1 LQDSIH
7 FENDA
12 SSYYF
17 NTISTRLFLNTY
29 LSILATV
36 KVIWNYMA
44 FKEIARKY
52 RKSIALVLLFV
63 LIENVSFIIEPTF
76 FGKLLDSLIDR
87 FYDHEK
93 VDYLLPLIIWII
105 VYLINVVGGTLH
117 RLFNGIIYSKM
128 YADIATEVVIESE
141 SRGDQSSK
149 MLVRTE
155 LVKEYIVFFKERL
168 PEIMWQL
175 SATAG
180 AIIALF
186 FYDYRIALV
195 CLAVTVPIGYIN
207 NLNRKKVTILQKEIH
222 DNQEELF
229 TLMESRDTEKISQF
243 YKNAIKPKTRIARW
257 NAFDYSSVK
266 VLLVIIFIAVLFI
279 CVDVDKFTTGK
290 IYSIVAYLWTF
301 IASTEYLPELMESL
315 ASVKDLN
322 TRFGQDEPKE
332 NLVSENA

>member
-1 LQDSIH
+1 
-7 FENDA
+7 
-12 SSYYF
+12 
-17 NTISTRLFLNTY
+17 
-29 LSILATV
+29 
-36 KVIWNYMA
+36 MA
-44 FKEIARKY
+44 FKEIVIKY
-52 RKSIALVLLFV
+52 KHSIALVLMFV

-93 VDYLLPLIIWII
+93 VDYLYPLIIWII

-117 RLFNGIIYSKM
+117 RLFNGSIYSKM
-128 YADIATEVVIESE
+128 YAEIATNVVIESK

-149 MLVRTE
+149 MLVRAE

-195 CLAVTVPIGYIN
+195 CLAVTIPIASIN
-207 NLNRKKVTILQKEIH
+207 NLNRKNVTILQKEIH

-229 TLMESRDTEKISQF
+229 KLMESKDTIKISQF
-243 YKNAIKPKTRIARW
+243 CKNTISPKTRIARW

-266 VLLVIIFIAVLFI
+266 VLLVIIFVGVLFI
-279 CVDVDKFTTGK
+279 CVDVDKFTTGR

-322 TRFGQDEPKE
+322 ARFSQDETIG
-332 NLVSENA
+332 NLVGNS